1 MDKRNRR
8 KEKQKCED
16 DAFHGSG
23 TRDDAKD
30 SILLMPA
37 NPKRVNGQTKRV
49 NCMTGAIECEDCF
62 SDVDLLMLFDTPNLN
77 PTLVWVQHIA
87 NKYVLR

>member
-1 MDKRNRR
+1 MDKRNREE
-8 KEKQKCED
+8 EKQKSED

-49 NCMTGAIECEDCF
+49 NCMTGEIECEDRF
-62 SDVDLLMLFDTPNLN
+62 SDVDLLMLLDTTNLN
-77 PTLVWVQHIA
+77 PTLVCVQHFT
-87 NKYVLR
+87 NKYGSC